1 MKDMNLY
8 EVSITEIDRDLLTA
22 WKELSKGVLF
32 DQLTSRQQEKVTLFN
47 HYTDDFVSMDKIIIA
62 NPLWNMHVPSRLKTW
77 IDTITVAGQTFCYT
91 ESGAVGMVP
100 DKKLLHIQANGGI
113 FDGSDPAS
121 QYIKSIFHFLGVE
134 EISQLF
140 VEGMDTYPDRAD
152 EIVADAIE
160 KAKQLAK
167 TF

>member
-1 MKDMNLY
+1 
-8 EVSITEIDRDLLTA
+8 
-22 WKELSKGVLF
+22 
-32 DQLTSRQQEKVTLFN
+32 
-47 HYTDDFVSMDKIIIA
+47 
-62 NPLWNMHVPSRLKTW
+62 
-77 IDTITVAGQTFCYT
+77 
-91 ESGAVGMVP
+91 MVP

-113 FDGSDPAS
+113 FAGSDPAS

>member
-1 MKDMNLY
+1 MEHACSQSPEDMDRHYHSCWSDIPLHGIRSSRNGPGQ
-8 EVSITEIDRDLLTA
+8 EIVAYPSEWRHFRR
-22 WKELSKGVLF
+22 KRSCQPVH
-32 DQLTSRQQEKVTLFN
+32 QE
-47 HYTDDFVSMDKIIIA
+47 
-62 NPLWNMHVPSRLKTW
+62 
-77 IDTITVAGQTFCYT
+77 
-91 ESGAVGMVP
+91 
-100 DKKLLHIQANGGI
+100 
-113 FDGSDPAS
+113 
-121 QYIKSIFHFLGVE
+121 HFPFSGVE